1 MTDGG
6 RASARPPLTLK
17 IRPAVDAMGYAG
29 GMPDEDTDSKIQVQ
43 TVDRSA
49 ISDYRTG
56 LCEPSRPP
64 SKGGNTAA
72 LHGHSIKIGDTWYS
86 FLALG
91 AQKWVFASDTVAF
104 DWAWDASGKY
114 RNIIKESIRTLGKN
128 GVPVVRG
135 NRGSKPTLRRA
146 QTLLPVRRSE
156 WKD

>member
-1 MTDGG
+1 M
-6 RASARPPLTLK
+6 
-17 IRPAVDAMGYAG
+17 PAADAMGYAG
-29 GMPDEDTDSKIQVQ
+29 AMPDKDTDTESQVQ
-43 TVDRSA
+43 TLDWSV
-49 ISDYRTG
+49 IGDYRTV
-56 LCEPSRPP
+56 LREPSRPP

-72 LHGHSIKIGDTWYS
+72 LHGHSIKIGDAWYS

-114 RNIIKESIRTLGKN
+114 RNIVKESIRTLDKN

-135 NRGSKPTLRRA
+135 NRGSKPKLRTA
-146 QTLLPVRRSE
+146 QTRLPARRSE